1 MDTIITGRK
10 FSMIEDDD
18 VRKSMVL
25 SEERDMAYEIEVN
38 DIERTYNS
46 IVLNGKTIHGTK
58 L

>member
-1 MDTIITGRK
+1 MDSIGGRI
-10 FSMIEDDD
+10 FSMIKDDD

-38 DIERTYNS
+38 DIERTYDS